1 MQGLRAV
8 EQLEAL
14 GTDHRTVGGFLSGG
28 PYVDSMS
35 TSGRRPVLLVDD
47 DPDWRDLIEELL
59 DAAGLAVAA
68 ATDGRG
74 AWRSFLKS
82 EPLVVVT
89 DIQMPFMDGRELLAN
104 VRARNF
110 RVPVIVV
117 TACEAQICT
126 GDLTGA
132 YAVIAKPADPEE
144 VIATVKAA
152 MGHRASHTPLAKMW
166 TVGGPLRG
174 LHPAEPTLLPNSRW
188 WKRRER
194 AAAVVSGVV
203 AALLI
208 AIIVATRRRMHLSR

>member
-1 MQGLRAV
+1 
-8 EQLEAL
+8 
-14 GTDHRTVGGFLSGG
+14 
-28 PYVDSMS
+28 MS
-35 TSGRRPVLLVDD
+35 TARRPVLLVDD
-47 DPDWRDLIEELL
+47 DPDWRDLIEDHL

-68 ATDGRG
+68 ANDGRG
-74 AWRSFLKS
+74 AWQSFLQS

-89 DIQMPFMDGRELLAN
+89 DIQMPFMDGRELLAS

-132 YAVIAKPADPEE
+132 YAVIAKPADPDEI
-144 VIATVKAA
+144 IATVKAA

-166 TVGGPLRG
+166 TVGASLRP
-174 LHPAEPTLLPNSRW
+174 LHPAESSVQPHSRW

-194 AAAVVSGVV
+194 AAGLASGVF
-203 AALLI
+203 AALLV
-208 AIIVATRRRMHLSR
+208 AILVAARPRMHLS